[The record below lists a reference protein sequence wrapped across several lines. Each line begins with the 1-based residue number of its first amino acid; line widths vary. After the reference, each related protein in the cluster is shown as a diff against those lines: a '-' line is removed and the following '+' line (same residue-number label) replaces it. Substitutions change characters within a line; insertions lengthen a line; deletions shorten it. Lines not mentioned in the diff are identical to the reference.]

1 MAAYF
6 VESTRL
12 ECPETCPI
20 SLYFQFRACVKFLS
34 RGECAHGQDFF
45 ASVELNAP
53 RHAKATGS
61 SPRAITTILA
71 RSYKKRTLPCDHAGQ
86 SSIVFNLVDAA
97 GLKPNTWQRFERLR
111 SAWNQ
116 AKLGV
121 GDTPLVPS
129 ECELGVVR
137 TPRRRART
145 PLTARE
151 LDAIRTARAN
161 GESVVSISRRFGI
174 HRMTVWTYTKDLL

>member
-1 MAAYF
+1 M
-6 VESTRL
+6 
-12 ECPETCPI
+12 P
-20 SLYFQFRACVKFLS
+20 QS
-34 RGECAHGQDFF
+34 RSVRGG
-45 ASVELNAP
+45 ASGNQRPAV
-53 RHAKATGS
+53 GD
-61 SPRAITTILA
+61 
-71 RSYKKRTLPCDHAGQ
+71 LPLRWV
-86 SSIVFNLVDAA
+86 SVDAA

>member
-1 MAAYF
+1 MNN
-6 VESTRL
+6 
-12 ECPETCPI
+12 
-20 SLYFQFRACVKFLS
+20 
-34 RGECAHGQDFF
+34 D
-45 ASVELNAP
+45 
-53 RHAKATGS
+53 
-61 SPRAITTILA
+61 
-71 RSYKKRTLPCDHAGQ
+71 D
-86 SSIVFNLVDAA
+86 LVDAA